1 MRLTNAF
8 LAALAL
14 QAPVRA
20 LTTPTTGGVL
30 LRGGVGPE
38 TEVGWR
44 QLGPTAPE
52 DGLMAVLAP
61 VEDRV
66 LALVNAAAGECLR
79 RYARP
84 WADTSTGAAAG
95 TAAEACWRSADN
107 DGNGVLAA
115 DEIAAWFRQMG
126 PDTAFLKLLSPF
138 WQRTLPALAV
148 QLLDCGA
155 HCDDP
160 TRPVVSASDF
170 GVAVQEATGALERK
184 IAGLRGAGQPGKRS
198 AGAVLEIVYEILIP
212 GGVLVYFLK
221 WLRDKYCAKAKR
233 RGARVVPDAGD
244 VGSAAGTELN
254 ALLSSDDEDKS
265 SDDES
270 GGETSDSVSTTS
282 SLAP

>member
-1 MRLTNAF
+1 
-8 LAALAL
+8 
-14 QAPVRA
+14 
-20 LTTPTTGGVL
+20 
-30 LRGGVGPE
+30 
-38 TEVGWR
+38 
-44 QLGPTAPE
+44 
-52 DGLMAVLAP
+52 MAVLAP

-198 AGAVLEIVYEILIP
+198 AGAVLERDRLRDPHP
-212 GGVLVYFLK
+212 GRRAGVLPEVAPGQV
-221 WLRDKYCAKAKR
+221 LREGEAARRPRRAR
-233 RGARVVPDAGD
+233 RGRRGQRGRDRAQRPAQQRRRGQ
-244 VGSAAGTELN
+244 
-254 ALLSSDDEDKS
+254 KQR
-265 SDDES
+265 
-270 GGETSDSVSTTS
+270 
-282 SLAP
+282 